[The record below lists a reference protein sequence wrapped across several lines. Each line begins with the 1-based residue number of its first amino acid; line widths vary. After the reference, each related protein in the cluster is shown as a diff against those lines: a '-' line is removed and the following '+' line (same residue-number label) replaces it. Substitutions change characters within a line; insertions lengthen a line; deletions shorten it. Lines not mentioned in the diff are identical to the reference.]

1 MLAQCLATTVTGRD
15 TTNTSWQTNADES
28 DGMGFVPLPWDT
40 PIDPSRL
47 TRRGGSRTRDLLL
60 LSRTLYQLSYQSK
73 VYFQR
78 ASRPKAINIL
88 RKTYAKLVDSKQGG
102 PAKVCCRPLRYLF
115 APVPLACRTSRAT
128 TIPRRYQQS
137 RLCDGRRVR
146 ADGFLHVNTSAQRLG
161 NRQPSPTPLWSWCL
175 FDQHRC
181 ARR

>member
-47 TRRGGSRTRDLLL
+47 TRRGGSRTRDQARDLLL

-88 RKTYAKLVDSKQGG
+88 RKTYAKLVDSKQG
-102 PAKVCCRPLRYLF
+102 RPGQGALPPP
-115 APVPLACRTSRAT
+115 PVPVCACSACVPHLARHHDTQTLPTIAIVRWQACTSGWLPARE
-128 TIPRRYQQS
+128 
-137 RLCDGRRVR
+137 
-146 ADGFLHVNTSAQRLG
+146 HVCPAAWQPAALTNPTVVVVSLRSA
-161 NRQPSPTPLWSWCL
+161 
-175 FDQHRC
+175 
-181 ARR
+181 